1 MLLALPKAVYKT
13 NKDLPFQGLS
23 FEPIPQ
29 TPTPYPNAG
38 LSPEAIRKSHSSRS
52 WAEHLPQK
60 PKELT

>member
-29 TPTPYPNAG
+29 IPAPCPNSG
-38 LSPEAIRKSHSSRS
+38 LTPEAM
-52 WAEHLPQK
+52 Q
-60 PKELT
+60 